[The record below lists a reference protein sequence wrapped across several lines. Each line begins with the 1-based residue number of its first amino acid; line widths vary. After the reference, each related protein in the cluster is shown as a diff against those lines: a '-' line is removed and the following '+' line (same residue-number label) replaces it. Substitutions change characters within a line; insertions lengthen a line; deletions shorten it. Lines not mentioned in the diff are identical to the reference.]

1 MGRKI
6 RLVCCNCNHE
16 QVERSNRDGV
26 SCEKCGG
33 PTLASGWLDLGMDRA
48 CKIAIKPPPPQ
59 GAPEMDMITLN
70 SLRLNYLEELR
81 QIGMIN
87 ASTQL
92 EINARI
98 KATCNAIERGLG
110 IVKRGAEAVSSQ
122 EETR

>member
-1 MGRKI
+1 
-6 RLVCCNCNHE
+6 
-16 QVERSNRDGV
+16 
-26 SCEKCGG
+26 
-33 PTLASGWLDLGMDRA
+33 
-48 CKIAIKPPPPQ
+48 
-59 GAPEMDMITLN
+59 MDMITLN